1 MLHARKKMDFNRRE
15 YFFISKTLPK
25 ISVPVLL
32 TALRVKGVAARTA
45 EKMIANVSC

>member
-25 ISVPVLL
+25 ISVLVLL
-32 TALRVKGVAARTA
+32 TALRIKGVAAQTA
-45 EKMIANVSC
+45 EKKITNISC